1 MACLVKAEVES
12 LLLGEGGED
21 EESLHAEISWK
32 ERQGQNMEGLESR
45 FNTAN
50 AGSYRNWCW
59 EEKIRFLLKN
69 TFIDV
74 WKAWTKDI
82 AIGTQ
87 RKELV

>member
-50 AGSYRNWCW
+50 GGSYRN
-59 EEKIRFLLKN
+59 
-69 TFIDV
+69 
-74 WKAWTKDI
+74 
-82 AIGTQ
+82 
-87 RKELV
+87 